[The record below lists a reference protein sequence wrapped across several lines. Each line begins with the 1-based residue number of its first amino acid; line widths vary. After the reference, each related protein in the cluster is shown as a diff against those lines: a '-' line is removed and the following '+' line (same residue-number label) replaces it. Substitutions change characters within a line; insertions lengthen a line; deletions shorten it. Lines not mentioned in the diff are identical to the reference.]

1 MPSALQQP
9 VRDTITA
16 APHQVQLDRLAHT
29 MWNDQNLQ
37 PQNTQKSLGVP
48 TFLLLGMKRN
58 AYSKAAFFYAVSHW
72 QWDSQIRPSG
82 PDLTGMLWAIWIPW
96 EKKKYGEVST
106 PATEHSCKL
115 TGCSAGTQL
124 MSLPYLIAFWW
135 KYFTSQQSALIAI
148 LPDSLGQISLAL
160 NFFQLKV
167 FNYFFFFST
176 RR

>member
-1 MPSALQQP
+1 MSHKVCNSIFCTGSRMMPSALQQP
-9 VRDTITA
+9 VRDTVTA

-96 EKKKYGEVST
+96 EKKNVEKCPLLPQST
-106 PATEHSCKL
+106 AASWQ
-115 TGCSAGTQL
+115 GAQL
-124 MSLPYLIAFWW
+124 GLS
-135 KYFTSQQSALIAI
+135 
-148 LPDSLGQISLAL
+148 
-160 NFFQLKV
+160 
-167 FNYFFFFST
+167 
-176 RR
+176 